1 MREAVVLVH
10 GIWMVGWEMAILRRR
25 LEACDYT
32 CHQFRYHSVV
42 YSPRYNAMRLAAFMG
57 AIEADI
63 IHLVAHS
70 LGGIVVLHLF
80 ERDPMQRPGR
90 ILMLGTPLN
99 GSSLARRLYNI
110 PLTRP
115 LLGKS
120 VRRGLLGDVP
130 AWKGG
135 RKLGMIAGNHPVG
148 SGALLL
154 GGLEQPNDGT
164 VVLSETRSPV
174 LDAHLTVPHSHMG
187 MLLSSRVAK
196 AACSFLRTGEF
207 VVD

>member
-10 GIWMVGWEMAILRRR
+10 GIWMPGWEMVVLRRR

-32 CHQFRYHSVV
+32 CHQFRYHSVG
-42 YSPRYNAMRLAAFMG
+42 YSPQRNALRLAAFLST
-57 AIEADI
+57 IEADI

-90 ILMLGTPLN
+90 ILLLGTPLN
-99 GSSLARRLYNI
+99 GSSLARRLYGI

-130 AWKGG
+130 PWKGG
-135 RKLGMIAGNHPVG
+135 RELGMIAGSRSIG
-148 SGALLL
+148 SGALLF
-154 GGLEQPNDGT
+154 GGLERPNDGT
-164 VVLSETRSPV
+164 VALSETRSSV

-207 VVD
+207 VVE